1 MVWIQKD
8 VERYVPVSATDREFD
23 PNQIHPIPLC
33 LASVEALLQVFE
45 SLKPDNAGVSSD
57 AISPNPGQPINRAEG
72 ADSSIGSLDSS
83 E

>member
-8 VERYVPVSATDREFD
+8 VERYVPISATDREFD
-23 PNQIHPIPLC
+23 PNQVHPTPLC

-45 SLKPDNAGVSSD
+45 SLKLDNAGDNSD
-57 AISPNPGQPINRAEG
+57 AISSNPEQPINEAEG
-72 ADSSIGSLDSS
+72 PDSSIRRLDSS

>member
-23 PNQIHPIPLC
+23 PNQVHPTRLC

-45 SLKPDNAGVSSD
+45 SLKLDNAGDNSD
-57 AISPNPGQPINRAEG
+57 AISPNPGQSINEAEG
-72 ADSSIGSLDSS
+72 PDSSIRRLDSS